1 MKADTRQQSRFS
13 CLKVKW
19 CSYFETN
26 KIQVSMSYVEA
37 IWKHVLQDTIINGE
51 HLWTILDIDSYS
63 NVSHLGWRMEAS
75 QITLKA
81 DQPNI
86 ISVPSF

>member
-1 MKADTRQQSRFS
+1 M
-13 CLKVKW
+13 KVKW

-63 NVSHLGWRMEAS
+63 NVSHLGWRMEVS
-75 QITLKA
+75 HIIFNVVQSK
-81 DQPNI
+81 I
-86 ISVPSF
+86 ISA